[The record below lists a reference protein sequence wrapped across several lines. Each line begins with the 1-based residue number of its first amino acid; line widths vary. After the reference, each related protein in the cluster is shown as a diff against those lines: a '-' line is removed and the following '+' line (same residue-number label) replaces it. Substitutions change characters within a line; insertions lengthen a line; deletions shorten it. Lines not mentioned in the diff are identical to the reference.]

1 MKKIFI
7 TLLAAM
13 LLPVL
18 LCLAAC
24 EETNET
30 EVQAL
35 VIDKYTETQYDHI
48 SSWFWEQPIY
58 KTHYFLSVLY
68 EETNREIEVTR
79 TEYGRYSIGDNYTIK
94 IKSEAAKQTEAA
106 K

>member
-48 SSWFWEQPIY
+48 SSWFWE
-58 KTHYFLSVLY
+58 
-68 EETNREIEVTR
+68 
-79 TEYGRYSIGDNYTIK
+79 
-94 IKSEAAKQTEAA
+94 
-106 K
+106 